1 MVDDPKKVKPIHVFR
16 FNYILNG
23 EDWHT
28 FIAGYNQEECI
39 QYLRAISGAVHCTS
53 ISQECRL
60 DAISDPLRLTIINSI
75 KRKPGRPPK
84 KKE

>member
-1 MVDDPKKVKPIHVFR
+1 MADAKQKVKPCYVYR

-28 FIAGYNQEECI
+28 FIAGYNQEECM
-39 QYLRAISGAVHCTS
+39 QYLRAISGNVHVTS
-53 ISQECRL
+53 IGQECRL
-60 DAISDPLRLTIINSI
+60 DAISDPLRLTIVNSI

-84 KKE
+84 NK